1 MSDTI
6 RAFFAV
12 ELPPQARAELV
23 AALETLRPELPQTVR
38 WIPDDNLHLTLKFLG
53 ELPGERL
60 PKLVGSV
67 AGKLTSVEPFDAAL
81 GGLGAF
87 PDARKARIVW
97 VGVREGQPLLARIA
111 RKLDA
116 SAGRVGVE
124 RERRPFHAHLTI
136 GRLRSPARVPVER
149 LAGPDLTPFL
159 VEEVV
164 LYESRLSPTGATY
177 IPLTRLPLGRSEDPI
192 TELAPEF

>member
-1 MSDTI
+1 MSDPI

-12 ELPPQARAELV
+12 ELPPQVRAEL
-23 AALETLRPELPQTVR
+23 AASLEALRPELPQAVR
-38 WIPDDNLHLTLKFLG
+38 WIPDENLHLTLKFLG
-53 ELPGERL
+53 ELPAERL

-149 LAGPDLTPFL
+149 LAGPDLIPFL

-177 IPLTRLPLGRSEDPI
+177 IPLTRLPLGRPEDPI

>member
-1 MSDTI
+1 MSEAI

-12 ELPPQARAELV
+12 ELPAELRARLV
-23 AALETLRPELPQTVR
+23 TVLESLQAELPGAVR
-38 WIPDDNLHLTLKFLG
+38 WTPEENLHLTLKFLG
-53 ELPGERL
+53 ELPAERL
-60 PKLVGSV
+60 PKLVGSA
-67 AGKLTSVEPFDAAL
+67 AGKLASVEPFDVAL

-87 PDARKARIVW
+87 PNARRARIVW
-97 VGVREGQPLLARIA
+97 VGVLEGQPPLARIA

-136 GRLRSPARVPVER
+136 GRLRTPARVPVER
-149 LAGPDLTPFL
+149 LAVPDFTPFS

-164 LYESRLSPTGATY
+164 LYESRLSSTGATY

-192 TELAPEF
+192 TEFAPEF